1 MATLLGKYIE
11 REKMRKCGRKTQI
24 RGEKMRTRQEAIR
37 YCLSLGS
44 CYEDYPFRDP
54 NWTVIRHNE
63 SRKVFAWIFEREGH
77 VWINVKCNPEWRDFW
92 RDAFASVVPAY
103 HLNKKHWNSIILD
116 ESVPDK
122 DIQRMI
128 QESYDLTREKD

>member
-1 MATLLGKYIE
+1 M
-11 REKMRKCGRKTQI
+11 
-24 RGEKMRTRQEAIR
+24 
-37 YCLSLGS
+37 
-44 CYEDYPFRDP
+44 
-54 NWTVIRHNE
+54 IRHKAN
-63 SRKVFAWIFEREGH
+63 RKVFAWIFEREGH